1 MPCEQDLGNG
11 YSSSIDLT
19 SEIDRE
25 ALMTEVFGEKKTPE
39 AIRYLN
45 NIPCLE
51 LWHGSALVALLA
63 ITGMVNND
71 DGYGFASR
79 GRVNGTLSV
88 AGLVVSPDADTEE
101 VIEVTVQA
109 IRSLVGASMNA
120 IGVWSESELED
131 LDVIILVRERS
142 EVDRALYQELREL
155 SRQLSKK
162 KSNRHP

>member
-1 MPCEQDLGNG
+1 
-11 YSSSIDLT
+11 
-19 SEIDRE
+19 
-25 ALMTEVFGEKKTPE
+25 
-39 AIRYLN
+39 
-45 NIPCLE
+45 
-51 LWHGSALVALLA
+51 
-63 ITGMVNND
+63 
-71 DGYGFASR
+71 
-79 GRVNGTLSV
+79 VNGTLSV